1 MILNRATLP
10 LNKTETFN
18 EDIDFSSQTF
28 DENHVKRI
36 EKCSVKVDATEY
48 GDVLRVQLSGEA
60 EVVASCSYTL
70 EDVPMKVKFHEDF
83 YFSSEQDN
91 SQDCYYEPSVNV
103 NLDPYILSLILAEVP
118 HNVTKSGAKLPESG
132 NGYRVLSEEQYLEE
146 KKNKKNSA
154 FDILD
159 NIEFDDDNK

>member
-1 MILNRATLP
+1 MIINRATLP

-18 EDIDFSSQTF
+18 EEVDFSSQTF

-36 EKCSVKVDATEY
+36 NKCSVSVDATEY
-48 GDVLRVQLSGEA
+48 GDVIRLKVSGEA
-60 EVVASCSYTL
+60 EVIASCSYTL
-70 EDVPMKVKFHEDF
+70 EDVPMKVKFQDEF
-83 YFSSEQDN
+83 YFSSEEDN
-91 SQDCYYEPSVNV
+91 SQDCYFEPSPNI
-103 NLDPYILSLILAEVP
+103 NLDPHILALILAEVP
-118 HNVTKSGAKLPESG
+118 HNITKSGAELPKSG

-159 NIEFDDDNK
+159 TIEFDDDN